1 MKKTIRLTESDLINI
16 IKKIVNEQKEINP
29 EDFPIL
35 NQQPKDGTNQPVDDK
50 LPFKQ
55 TSKDRIDKYL
65 KWYEGS
71 NYPEIQEYISKTYG
85 IPRLFN
91 PTSLQTYDKNNKE
104 YNLFKIFL
112 ETVDEL
118 LANAAKL
125 NQNGKLFLKYNLI
138 EGLKKRNNIDFV
150 KTLQDNLQDIMPLN
164 MRQFQQFVSKV
175 IDVRRRAIGLLK

>member
-1 MKKTIRLTESDLINI
+1 MYKTIRLTECDLINI

-104 YNLFKIFL
+104 YNQFKVFL
-112 ETVDEL
+112 GTVDEL
-118 LANAAKL
+118 LANAVKL
-125 NQNGKLFLKYNLI
+125 NQNGKLFLKYNLM
-138 EGLKKRNNIDFV
+138 EGLKKRDSIDFV
-150 KTLQDNLQDIMPLN
+150 KTLQDNIPLN
-164 MRQFQQFVSKV
+164 MTQFQQFVSKV
-175 IDVRRRAIGLLK
+175 IDIRRRAIGLLK

>member
-35 NQQPKDGTNQPVDDK
+35 NQQPKDGANQPVDDK

-91 PTSLQTYDKNNKE
+91 PTSLQTSDKNNKE
-104 YNLFKIFL
+104 YNIFKIFL
-112 ETVDEL
+112 ESVDEL
-118 LANAAKL
+118 LSNAAKL
-125 NQNGKLFLKYNLI
+125 NQNGNLFLRYNLM

-150 KTLQDNLQDIMPLN
+150 QNLQDNVPLD
-164 MRQFQQFVSKV
+164 MKQFQQFISKV
-175 IDVRRRAIGLLK
+175 IDARRRAIGLLK